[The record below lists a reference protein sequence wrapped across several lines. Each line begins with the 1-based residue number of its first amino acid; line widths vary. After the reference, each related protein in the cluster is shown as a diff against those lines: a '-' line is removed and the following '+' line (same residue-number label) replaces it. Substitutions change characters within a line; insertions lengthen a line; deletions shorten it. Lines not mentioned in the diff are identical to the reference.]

1 MAAEA
6 IKKMYSY
13 KEEKGIGHYVSLFA
27 RNNKLLG
34 VEVAKGEPYFG
45 TLGDVDFKVSHEI
58 KGDKIILTASENARR
73 IIEEASNEKKQ
84 EVITPEKEAEMK
96 AELSASIDKANQEYA
111 KQGKGLLSVAK
122 IVVEIQQSDSWKLLG
137 FTSWEKFAKANF
149 DFQLDSIKEALG
161 VVKKSELLEVAE
173 QVGITKAYILSR
185 KTGGVS
191 QSDIDKALDPK
202 TSVRSLAT
210 DLDIS
215 FAGNG
220 KGNTR
225 GTSFSWKALNNF
237 LEKVPDEKGL
247 LDAKRE
253 LNKSL
258 DSINSRLAGIEE
270 RRSKRGSMTMEEVEE
285 FKAFQAWK
293 ASQGSGK
300 GLVTHS

>member
-1 MAAEA
+1 
-6 IKKMYSY
+6 
-13 KEEKGIGHYVSLFA
+13 
-27 RNNKLLG
+27 
-34 VEVAKGEPYFG
+34 
-45 TLGDVDFKVSHEI
+45 
-58 KGDKIILTASENARR
+58 
-73 IIEEASNEKKQ
+73 
-84 EVITPEKEAEMK
+84 
-96 AELSASIDKANQEYA
+96 
-111 KQGKGLLSVAK
+111 
-122 IVVEIQQSDSWKLLG
+122 
-137 FTSWEKFAKANF
+137 
-149 DFQLDSIKEALG
+149 
-161 VVKKSELLEVAE
+161 
-173 QVGITKAYILSR
+173 VGITKAYILSR